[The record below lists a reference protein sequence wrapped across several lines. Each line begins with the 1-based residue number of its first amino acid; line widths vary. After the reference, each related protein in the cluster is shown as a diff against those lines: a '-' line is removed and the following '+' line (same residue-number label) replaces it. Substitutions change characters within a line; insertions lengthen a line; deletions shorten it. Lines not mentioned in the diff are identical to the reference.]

1 MNYSSISAE
10 FLQGITLKEISR
22 KNNIDERILKTVL
35 VKELGRERYL
45 KISRSNGGKA
55 VAKKLKDPN
64 YRNRYVCKMRRNV
77 KKSLSKLM
85 GDPVF
90 RDSWLKKSRK
100 GSKKGISRIY
110 ECLENKGFYQN
121 WVDKCRIGGNKTYK
135 NKLGFHSF
143 PAGIRRK
150 WSLVGLKNTGRK
162 KIGPN
167 GEKMYND
174 LEVVVASILDNLG
187 LKYEYERIVPV
198 KNTNGFVSVDFTI
211 KGYPDLII
219 EVTCWSKPEQKIREL
234 KGKLVLLK
242 KIYPRVKMVVVTST
256 KYIEEYEKLLES
268 NINVFT
274 PIRFKEY
281 LISKLAG

>member
-1 MNYSSISAE
+1 MNYSDVLFE
-10 FLQGITLKEISR
+10 FLQGTTLKEISR
-22 KNNIDERILKTVL
+22 KKGVDERILRTFL
-35 VKELGRERYL
+35 IKELGREGYL
-45 KISRSNGGKA
+45 KISRSNGGK
-55 VAKKLKDPN
+55 VIAKKLKDPN
-64 YRNRYVCKMRRNV
+64 YRSRYVCKMRRNV

-85 GDPVF
+85 EDPKF
-90 RDSWLKKSRK
+90 RDSWLKKARN
-100 GSKKGISRIY
+100 GSKKGISRIH
-110 ECLENKGFYQN
+110 ERLGNKQFYQN
-121 WVDKCRIGGNKTYK
+121 WVDKCRVGGNKTYRH
-135 NKLGFHSF
+135 NLGFHSF
-143 PAGIRRK
+143 PAGIRRT
-150 WSLVGLKNTGRK
+150 WSLIGLKNTGRK
-162 KIGPN
+162 KVGPN